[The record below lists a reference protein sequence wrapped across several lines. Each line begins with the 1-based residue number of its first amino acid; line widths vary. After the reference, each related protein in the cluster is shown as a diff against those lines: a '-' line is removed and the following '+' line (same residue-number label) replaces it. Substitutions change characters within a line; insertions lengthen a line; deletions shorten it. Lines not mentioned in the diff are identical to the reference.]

1 VAILWR
7 LPLEDNFYNC
17 PSFSIALM
25 LLFLA
30 SVLTWRWRDRTSD
43 LGFLIPLGLLG
54 LALWASGFTNG
65 RYLLPW
71 VPVMALATVPLL
83 ARWVVRRG
91 AAATILVFLVISGA
105 YQFLYQAPGPMAVA
119 MPFQLSYQEALESNP
134 TWGVSQRLRE
144 WVSWDGRLLAMWE
157 NRWLFL
163 DRDVEADSVYESP
176 RALARLRECD
186 DAGKFSR
193 GLVSRGITHVVIHA
207 PQMQL
212 FLEERYAWSIVDPA
226 IYPRSRLDRDR
237 ELVHRFVGEE
247 LVLLEEYGPWGIFRV
262 RRSMATTQG
271 EPGPNS
277 GP

>member
-1 VAILWR
+1 
-7 LPLEDNFYNC
+7 
-17 PSFSIALM
+17 
-25 LLFLA
+25 
-30 SVLTWRWRDRTSD
+30 
-43 LGFLIPLGLLG
+43 
-54 LALWASGFTNG
+54 
-65 RYLLPW
+65 
-71 VPVMALATVPLL
+71 
-83 ARWVVRRG
+83 
-91 AAATILVFLVISGA
+91 
-105 YQFLYQAPGPMAVA
+105 
-119 MPFQLSYQEALESNP
+119 
-134 TWGVSQRLRE
+134 
-144 WVSWDGRLLAMWE
+144 MWE

-262 RRSMATTQG
+262 RRSMATTQA